1 MKDAE
6 TTSLRP
12 AAARSRVSGL
22 RVAIASTFGAV
33 VFTGIAC
40 VLIFWDEILLA
51 APIIF
56 LVKIMGFWPAYVAF
70 VAIWMTMNVTS
81 LVIFDRV
88 WTRIQPRLAAAW
100 GSLKR
105 SLGMH
110 AEEIQ
115 EFEEREGR
123 ADGWR
128 MRIVLWLANV
138 FRPLGAVASGIF
150 LGGPFGA
157 PMYRALGYNSW
168 AGYAWIVVMT
178 PVYGLVWVSF
188 YGRGGVAV
196 IDLLQGWL

>member
-1 MKDAE
+1 MKDAKP
-6 TTSLRP
+6 TSLRP
-12 AAARSRVSGL
+12 AAHAGVSGM
-22 RVAIASTFGAV
+22 RVAIASTLGAV
-33 VFTGIAC
+33 ALAGVAFL
-40 VLIFWDEILLA
+40 LIFWDEILLA
-51 APIIF
+51 VPIIF

-81 LVIFDRV
+81 LAIFDRA

-105 SLGMH
+105 SLGMR
-110 AEEIQ
+110 AEAIE
-115 EFEEREGR
+115 ENEEREER